1 MAGTFSFFPDT
12 GPGKTVY
19 GSLFLMPE
27 TLELCVQ
34 REDGLTGMS
43 GTRAEGKDVMPGL
56 SGRLNSRRGEFWV
69 FTVTEG
75 NLEKEQP
82 EGSSSETLFVPADPQ
97 DETLT

>member
-1 MAGTFSFFPDT
+1 
-12 GPGKTVY
+12 
-19 GSLFLMPE
+19 MPE
-27 TLELCVQ
+27 TLELCEQ

-82 EGSSSETLFVPADPQ
+82 EGNSSERLFVPADPQ
-97 DETLT
+97 DVVQA